1 MYVTDN
7 TTIITHTTTNVK
19 NHFVISIS
27 TLVDLGIIREW
38 THDSLR
44 QLPLSNLMVGRVG
57 FEPTM
62 NEVHLVN
69 AIRKIVTCEKGA
81 EFRVTNDNVIDQVY
95 VSNTLVSKEVSR
107 GKDPFG

>member
-1 MYVTDN
+1 M
-7 TTIITHTTTNVK
+7 
-19 NHFVISIS
+19 
-27 TLVDLGIIREW
+27 VDLKKKKE
-38 THDSLR
+38 
-44 QLPLSNLMVGRVG
+44 RVLVEYKSESKDK
-57 FEPTM
+57 FINIEDM

-69 AIRKIVTCEKGA
+69 AIRKIVTCEKGG